1 MRGVWFGGISSIRD
15 TETEIEWGPGVMAGE
30 FEHKEEFE
38 HKYVGLVASIIGMV
52 VVLLGLGGV
61 FVNLFV
67 M

>member
-1 MRGVWFGGISSIRD
+1 MRD
-15 TETEIEWGPGVMAGE
+15 TETEFERGPGVMAGE

-52 VVLLGLGGV
+52 VVLLGFAGL

>member
-1 MRGVWFGGISSIRD
+1 
-15 TETEIEWGPGVMAGE
+15 MAE
-30 FEHKEEFE
+30 DIEHKEEFE

-52 VVLLGLGGV
+52 VLLLGLGGV

>member
-1 MRGVWFGGISSIRD
+1 MISSVRY
-15 TETEIEWGPGVMAGE
+15 TETEIERGPGVMAE
-30 FEHKEEFE
+30 DIEHKEEFE